1 LSTIWSGVW
10 LFLATPFSATP
21 FVATPFL
28 TTPRAD
34 VLAVAA
40 VAAIAVLA
48 VLAAGVLL
56 RAAALGGTAVT
67 PVAVGAHPARAAH
80 GVHRLCDPDAAGR
93 PRPRAPAA
101 NPAA

>member
-10 LFLATPFSATP
+10 LFLALPSTALPSTVLPSTALPST
-21 FVATPFL
+21 
-28 TTPRAD
+28 D
-34 VLAVAA
+34 VLSLTA

-48 VLAAGVLL
+48 VLAAGALL
-56 RAAALGGTAVT
+56 RAGAFGGTTVA
-67 PVAVGAHPARAAH
+67 PVAVGADPARAVH

-93 PRPRAPAA
+93 PRPRAPSA